1 MSTVKNIT
9 LEYEEKVRDEEV
21 LHGSKTS
28 INWSTHHMN
37 DRTEDNSA
45 ALEPVPA
52 GSSQDGDLLES
63 FVVEDRDGVGQEGRR
78 PVSATRRVCRQLCRR
93 NMMTFTLASACAFLT
108 QVTVAVFMMTQVST
122 VVFLLTSWRIESP
135 PPNPPGP
142 SSPLYVTGGLKT
154 GG

>member
-9 LEYEEKVRDEEV
+9 LESKEKVRDEEV

-28 INWSTHHMN
+28 INWSTHHMT
-37 DRTEDNSA
+37 DRTEDNNA

-78 PVSATRRVCRQLCRR
+78 PVSATRRVCRQLRR
-93 NMMTFTLASACAFLT
+93 NMMTFTLASAFAFLI

-122 VVFLLTSWRIESP
+122 VVFLPTSWRIESP
-135 PPNPPGP
+135 PPPQHPATLLP
-142 SSPLYVTGGLKT
+142 SLCY
-154 GG
+154 